1 LYISKETI
9 EHVRERARI
18 EDIAQ
23 RYVPSLKKRGRNFV
37 GLCPFHKEKT
47 PSFSVSPE
55 KQIFYCFG
63 CHSGGNVFT
72 FLSKIE
78 NIPFHESVKRAADI
92 CGVHIEYDTER
103 TSSSVEIIR
112 RLNRY
117 AMNYYCHYFNS
128 SEGRAGREYIFN
140 RGINEESAKKFK
152 IGMSPDS
159 WDKLASALVK
169 NRADMNVAEKA
180 GLVGKS
186 KTGNYIDK
194 FRNRLIFPIFDR
206 TGNVVAFGGRSVNS
220 EQQPKY
226 LNSPESEVFQKRNIL
241 YGLNFAVDEIRQMDR
256 AIVVEGYF
264 DVIGCHQFGI
274 KNVVAPLGTALT
286 EDHIRQLSHLC
297 NEIIMLFDSDSAGV
311 NASLRSIET
320 SESFNV
326 DIRVATLP
334 DKDPFDFLMN
344 HDVRELMIHID
355 KALKP
360 ADFRIINTIE
370 ANRGK
375 DPVLILKILFGIIEN
390 IEFLSERDIYL
401 KKVSELLKL
410 DENSVRGDFSAYLKT
425 GDVVNRRGT
434 PGVAYLDYET
444 KIFRDLITLV
454 LKYPEIAG
462 DVIID
467 FSGENIDD
475 QVAAKIFDVICRLY
489 QDENELKID
498 KIFDFFPDGLEMEFL
513 NSAIQNETSIEDPKA
528 AYTEIY
534 VNLKLHKINKKI
546 TDYAEKIKTSG
557 SDRLEYLA
565 ELEILRR
572 EKEKLTNY
580 MYNRGSVRRDG

>member
-1 LYISKETI
+1 MRISKEII

-23 RYVPSLKKRGRNFV
+23 KYVPSLKKRGRNYV

-92 CGVHIEYDTER
+92 CGVHIEFDTDK
-103 TSSSVEIIR
+103 TSGSVETIR
-112 RLNRY
+112 RLNQY
-117 AMNYYCHYFNS
+117 AMNYYCNYFYS

-140 RGINEESAKKFK
+140 RGVNEESAKKFK

-169 NRADMNVAEKA
+169 NRADMDVAEKA

-194 FRNRLIFPIFDR
+194 FRNRLMFPIFDR

-226 LNSPESEVFQKRNIL
+226 LNSPESEVFQKRNVL
-241 YGLNFAVDEIRQMDR
+241 YGLNFAMDEIRQMDR
-256 AIVVEGYF
+256 AIVVEGYL
-264 DVIGCHQFGI
+264 DVIGCHQYGI

-286 EDHIRQLSHLC
+286 ENHIRQLSRLC

-311 NASLRSIET
+311 NASLRSIEI

-326 DIRVATLP
+326 DIRVAALP
-334 DKDPFDFLMN
+334 DKDPFDFVMN

-375 DPVLILKILFGIIEN
+375 NPVSILKILFGIIEN
-390 IEFLSERDIYL
+390 IELLSERDIYL

-410 DENSVRGDFSAYLKT
+410 DENSVRGDFSTYLKT
-425 GDVVNRRGT
+425 RNVVERTGT
-434 PGVAYLDYET
+434 PGVVYLDYET

-467 FSGENIDD
+467 FSGESIDD
-475 QVAAKIFDVICRLY
+475 
-489 QDENELKID
+489 
-498 KIFDFFPDGLEMEFL
+498 
-513 NSAIQNETSIEDPKA
+513 
-528 AYTEIY
+528 
-534 VNLKLHKINKKI
+534 
-546 TDYAEKIKTSG
+546 
-557 SDRLEYLA
+557 
-565 ELEILRR
+565 
-572 EKEKLTNY
+572 
-580 MYNRGSVRRDG
+580 